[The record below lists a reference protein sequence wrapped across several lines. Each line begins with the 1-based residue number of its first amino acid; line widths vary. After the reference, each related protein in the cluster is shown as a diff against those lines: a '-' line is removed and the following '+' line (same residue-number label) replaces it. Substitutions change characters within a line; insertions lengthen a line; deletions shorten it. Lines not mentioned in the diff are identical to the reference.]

1 MKTSANPDAPSS
13 SPCKSRAISPSLRA
27 ARSAKPNCSPSNK
40 RIGLMSES
48 SRRKNAPD
56 LPRRIS
62 LKMEVKQ
69 VKQTPNTLALT
80 KRHQLRQNQ
89 KLQKLLT
96 EKQL

>member
-1 MKTSANPDAPSS
+1 
-13 SPCKSRAISPSLRA
+13 
-27 ARSAKPNCSPSNK
+27 
-40 RIGLMSES
+40 MSES

-96 EKQL
+96 ETQLQKRQRSQHRRRRKRRARSLLAIKQPL